1 MMRQHI
7 SSRLEMLELAMQYAI
22 SSSRG
27 RMSCQS
33 IFAAKPLGITG
44 TKVVLLQFLPPPS
57 APIFIVKANNPYQV
71 VIASYTQ
78 DDLHSTSS

>member
-44 TKVVLLQFLPPPS
+44 TKVVLLQ
-57 APIFIVKANNPYQV
+57 VQV